1 MVADVPIVPADQ
13 PPDVT
18 GPARTVRRC
27 GLPVRAVRI
36 LVAAALLGAVL
47 LLPSA
52 ASAHGGAEQGGITST
67 VDRIEP
73 EFGLEAS
80 ASGDGHFTLTVPEHA
95 TVVVHGTGEEPER
108 RFADGV
114 VVERTATGWR
124 RIATGTTA
132 TWHDH
137 RTHWEGAPPEITE
150 REPKAHH
157 ELASWRIPGTVDGKP
172 FAIHGTITWEPR
184 PSGPGYQWISYLAL
198 GGGALYIAYVFVAR
212 RRARS

>member
-1 MVADVPIVPADQ
+1 MGTGYPIVPAN
-13 PPDVT
+13 
-18 GPARTVRRC
+18 GRSR
-27 GLPVRAVRI
+27 LSVRAVRI
-36 LVAAALLGAVL
+36 VVLATLFVAALS
-47 LLPSA
+47 LPTA
-52 ASAHGGAEQGGITST
+52 AFAHGGAEQGGIVSS

-73 EFGLEAS
+73 ELGLEAS
-80 ASGDGHFTLTVPEHA
+80 ASGDGHFTLTVPEGA
-95 TVVVHGTGEEPER
+95 TVVVRGTGEEPDR

-114 VVERTATGWR
+114 VAERTPTGWR

-150 REPKAHH
+150 REPKARH

-172 FAIHGTITWEPR
+172 FAIHGSIAWEPKA
-184 PSGPGYQWISYLAL
+184 SGPGYEWISYLAL
-198 GGGALYIAYVFVAR
+198 GGAALYVAYVLVAR

>member
-1 MVADVPIVPADQ
+1 MGTGYPIVPAN
-13 PPDVT
+13 
-18 GPARTVRRC
+18 GRSR
-27 GLPVRAVRI
+27 LSVRAVRI
-36 LVAAALLGAVL
+36 VVLATLFVAALL
-47 LLPSA
+47 LPA
-52 ASAHGGAEQGGITST
+52 AAFAHGGAEHGGIVSS

-73 EFGLEAS
+73 ELGLEAS
-80 ASGDGHFTLTVPEHA
+80 ANGDGHFTLTVPEGA
-95 TVVVHGTGEEPER
+95 TVVVRGTGEEPDR

-114 VVERTATGWR
+114 VAERTPTGWR

-150 REPKAHH
+150 REPKARH

-172 FAIHGTITWEPR
+172 FAIHGSIAWEPKA
-184 PSGPGYQWISYLAL
+184 SGPGYEWISYLAL
-198 GGGALYIAYVFVAR
+198 GGAALYVAYVLVAR